1 MKPDN
6 TISFTERNYLENEE
20 FNKKNQDE
28 VIIKVSK
35 AVVFKKAHGYSLTF
49 SKLMKKWNCSTPDAW
64 RELRRQHKKENYIG
78 PKREKKAVEAAPVQN
93 NNWNNKNKNG
103 QLSKY

>member
-35 AVVFKKAHGYSLTF
+35 AVVFKKA
-49 SKLMKKWNCSTPDAW
+49 
-64 RELRRQHKKENYIG
+64 
-78 PKREKKAVEAAPVQN
+78 
-93 NNWNNKNKNG
+93 
-103 QLSKY
+103 